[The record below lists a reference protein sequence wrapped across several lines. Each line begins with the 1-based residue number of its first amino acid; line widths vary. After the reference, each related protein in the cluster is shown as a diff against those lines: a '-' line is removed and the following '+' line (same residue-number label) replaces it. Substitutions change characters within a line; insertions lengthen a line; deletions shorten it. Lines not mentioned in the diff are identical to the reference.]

1 MYIFNMSSNRDDI
14 QLNPPHIYKTKYKN
28 ITDKRKQKL
37 ISEKNFDLD
46 NSLVI
51 YAGSLTSK

>member
-1 MYIFNMSSNRDDI
+1 MSSNRDDI